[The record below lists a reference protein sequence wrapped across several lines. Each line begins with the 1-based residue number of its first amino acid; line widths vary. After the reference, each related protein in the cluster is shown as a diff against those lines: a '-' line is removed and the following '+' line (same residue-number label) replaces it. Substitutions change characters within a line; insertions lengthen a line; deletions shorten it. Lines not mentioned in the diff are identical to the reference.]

1 MAGNLWS
8 GGATGGFK
16 RRKIVAMLLKALDLS
31 IPQDQSVARCHFGL
45 FAGVPVDRFDAV
57 AHGNAIAVGHHFL
70 HLMLGNPPVLSQA
83 LKIASNTLRTVE
95 LPGERPKSGRPGD

>member
-31 IPQDQSVARCHFGL
+31 IPQDQPVARYSFTS
-45 FAGVPVDRFDAV
+45 P
-57 AHGNAIAVGHHFL
+57 
-70 HLMLGNPPVLSQA
+70 
-83 LKIASNTLRTVE
+83 
-95 LPGERPKSGRPGD
+95 